1 MLIMIAVPPPRIVIL
16 VFAEKRIIYVTVA
29 ARRVLKE
36 LVLVGNSNP
45 AAAEGVLAIVV
56 VEALDKIAP
65 VTIVEGMV
73 LLNSLQNKLQ

>member
-1 MLIMIAVPPPRIVIL
+1 M
-16 VFAEKRIIYVTVA
+16 
-29 ARRVLKE
+29 RVLKE

-45 AAAEGVLAIVV
+45 AAAEGMVSIVV

-73 LLNSLQNKLQ
+73 LLNPLQNKLP